1 MPSTYLF
8 QESGEMI
15 HGRFWHLGSLPFLAI
30 GHLSSSLESCFL
42 LWVFLGLFKWSNG
55 NRRYFGQSDHFILY
69 VISCHSSVQNPLSLS
84 LSKSHA
90 LTMTLHTLHN
100 LGLFLSFPS
109 LFPSLPFLLFFP
121 LLFTPLH
128 LQWPPCVLRAPTSD
142 WFLDGDQVSIFLKSY
157 VCPGE
162 KHISRVACEMHG
174 LRLSS

>member
-42 LWVFLGLFKWSNG
+42 LWVFLGLFKRNNG
-55 NRRYFGQSDHFILY
+55 NRRYFGQSDHFIMY

-100 LGLFLSFPS
+100 LGPLPFISFISSFASFPS
-109 LFPSLPFLLFFP
+109 LFPIVVHSTPPSVASLCSLSTHIGLISRWGSGINISKKLCLPGGE
-121 LLFTPLH
+121 TH
-128 LQWPPCVLRAPTSD
+128 LQGSVWNARP
-142 WFLDGDQVSIFLKSY
+142 
-157 VCPGE
+157 
-162 KHISRVACEMHG
+162 
-174 LRLSS
+174 